1 MSYVAS
7 TLGEHERVL
16 FRTGYHWLVWVG
28 CAMLVIPAVGLAVG
42 AYPFSALDVT
52 LLVLSLIPAP
62 IGVYYFARAM
72 LVEIVV
78 TNERF
83 VYKTGLIAFRTE
95 EIALDNIETIKIK
108 QSIPGRLLRYGTI
121 TVRGTG
127 SEFIKIRLVNDPI
140 GLRRHI
146 PMTQGAVEEGAAEV
160 VA

>member
-1 MSYVAS
+1 MSYVAQ
-7 TLGEHERVL
+7 TLGQYERIL
-16 FRTGYHWLVWVG
+16 FKTGYHWLVPFG
-28 CAMLVIPAVGLAVG
+28 AALLVVPAVAVALG
-42 AYPFSALDVT
+42 SYPYSALDYS
-52 LLVLSLIPAP
+52 LLVVGLIPASVG
-62 IGVYYFARAM
+62 IYYFARAM

-140 GLRRHI
+140 VLRRHI
-146 PMTQGAVEEGAAEV
+146 PMAQEEADEAVAIAA
-160 VA
+160 